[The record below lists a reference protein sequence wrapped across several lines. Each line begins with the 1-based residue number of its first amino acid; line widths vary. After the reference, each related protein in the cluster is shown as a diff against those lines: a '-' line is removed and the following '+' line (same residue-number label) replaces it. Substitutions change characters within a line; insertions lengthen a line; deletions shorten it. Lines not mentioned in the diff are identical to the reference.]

1 MAGRAAEPKV
11 AMRTGNDDAFGQPMR
26 PNHQGHE
33 YLSGFLQGQ
42 VTLRTKLTPSLPSCP
57 ASSYDTGN

>member
-26 PNHQGHE
+26 PNHQGH
-33 YLSGFLQGQ
+33 
-42 VTLRTKLTPSLPSCP
+42 
-57 ASSYDTGN
+57 